1 METTDIDCFVKTYRL
16 TAQIVKEV
24 KEYVE
29 RRKLMGSYSY
39 RKFLDE
45 VQVSYLMWNNMQNGI
60 ANSIPIDT
68 VIRILDKCGLRLRIT
83 EKIMPIE
90 MYDHKDIIPPT
101 DYEADSE

>member
-1 METTDIDCFVKTYRL
+1 METTDKDCFVKTYRL

-29 RRKLMGSYSY
+29 KRKQTGSYSF

-45 VQVSYLMWNNMQNGI
+45 VQVSRQRWVDMQNGST
-60 ANSIPIDT
+60 NTIPLDMA
-68 VIRILDKCGLRLRIT
+68 IRILDKCGLRLRIT

-90 MYDHKDIIPPT
+90 MYDHKDIIPPAE
-101 DYEADSE
+101 YETGSE